1 MLFRAIVIPT
11 LLALLGIL
19 FLLACIGEK
28 NYQNKVLYAV
38 VASVMLALLLI
49 STRL

>member
-1 MLFRAIVIPT
+1 MVLKTIIIP
-11 LLALLGIL
+11 ALLILFGII

-28 NYQNKVLYAV
+28 VYQNKVLYAV
-38 VASVMLALLLI
+38 LASVMLALLLA